1 MLCTFLAYDTI
12 LSLKETIKETEGIPE
27 DQQRIIFAGRQ
38 LEDDRTPSDY
48 NICHKT
54 LVHLVLRLR
63 GGARTKLTARR
74 STGGGP
80 PLRHEVNGDDD
91 DDDAPSPA
99 VDNAPSLAVDNLP
112 SPAVDN
118 APSPAVDNA
127 PSLAVDN
134 AKKHSAPEDEEEGE
148 CISKKYPRIHYYKVG
163 RYNGVRV
170 WVDDHTPY
178 EISEEDDDVPP
189 DWLDCFAESRFDA
202 QYEFLRNNVDYFFAA

>member
-1 MLCTFLAYDTI
+1 M
-12 LSLKETIKETEGIPE
+12 IKETEGIPE

-63 GGARTKLTARR
+63 GGAWTKLTARR

-134 AKKHSAPEDEEEGE
+134 AKKRSAPEDEEEGDYKSTPDAGRGCLE
-148 CISKKYPRIHYYKVG
+148 RKDPSASIKIRRIWCHPLSP
-163 RYNGVRV
+163 
-170 WVDDHTPY
+170 T
-178 EISEEDDDVPP
+178 
-189 DWLDCFAESRFDA
+189 
-202 QYEFLRNNVDYFFAA
+202 